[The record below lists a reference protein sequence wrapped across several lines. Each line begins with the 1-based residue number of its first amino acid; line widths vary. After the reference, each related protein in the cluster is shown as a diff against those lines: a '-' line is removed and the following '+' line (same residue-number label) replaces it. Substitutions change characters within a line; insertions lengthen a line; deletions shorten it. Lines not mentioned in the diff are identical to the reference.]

1 MPFTCDVFGVSPRM
15 SNYSY
20 YDRNELDIKLSRLL
34 RRQTHIAIK
43 GPSKCGKSWL
53 RQKCLQDDLIVQ
65 CRLGM
70 KADDIY
76 RQCLSSLHVPFD
88 VRKQSQNEFS
98 GELTGN
104 AELKVPL
111 IGKAD
116 AGLTSSYLHNSSVDT
131 GIDYQTS
138 IANLEF
144 IAKSI
149 IQSGKRLVI
158 EDFHYLGKEARR
170 KLSYDLK
177 TLWDYGCFVIIIG
190 VWTQTNLLTSMNPD
204 LTGRIEELEVSWSE
218 NDLKQ
223 VINKGCTALNI
234 RIDSCIIN
242 DMIQDSFGNIGILQ
256 SLLLK
261 LVEEQANIESAQ
273 PCCTYIA
280 EPSLYKNAAQSYAR
294 QLDGLYQQF
303 AKTLSAGIR
312 QRKNSTGIY
321 ALVMEAIVNATD
333 DELIHGFSRNKIY
346 EITNGKEPRIQKGNL
361 KTVLIKLAD
370 LQEAGD
376 RLSLVISY
384 DESIDAI
391 FAVDLQLLFYRKHHT
406 MKWPWE
412 ELAEEARKLSQF
424 EEETEDE

>member
-1 MPFTCDVFGVSPRM
+1 MPFTCDVFGVSPQM
-15 SNYSY
+15 SDYSY
-20 YDRNELDIKLSRLL
+20 YDRNELDTKLSRLL

-53 RQKCLQDDLIVQ
+53 RQKCLEDALIVQ
-65 CRLGM
+65 CRIGM
-70 KADDIY
+70 NADDIY
-76 RQCLSSLHVPFD
+76 RQCLSSLHVAFN
-88 VRKQSQNEFS
+88 VQRQTQNQIS
-98 GELTGN
+98 GEISGN

-111 IGKAD
+111 LGNANTGL
-116 AGLTSSYLHNSSVDT
+116 AGSYMRNSSIDT

-138 IANLEF
+138 VENLEF
-144 IAKSI
+144 IAQSI
-149 IQSGKRLVI
+149 NQSGKKMVI

-204 LTGRIEELEVSWSE
+204 LTGRIEELEVSWSD
-218 NDLKQ
+218 NDLER
-223 VINKGCTALNI
+223 VIEKGCNALNI
-234 RIDSCIIN
+234 RIDSKIVE

-261 LVEEQANIESAQ
+261 LVEEQANIEKTQTYCSIITD
-273 PCCTYIA
+273 PCFYV
-280 EPSLYKNAAQSYAR
+280 NAAKSYAN

-321 ALVMEAIVNATD
+321 ALVMEAVVNATD

-370 LQEAGD
+370 LQEAGS

-384 DESIDAI
+384 DESIDAV

-406 MKWPWE
+406 MRWPWE

-424 EEETEDE
+424 EEETEEG

>member
-1 MPFTCDVFGVSPRM
+1 MPYTCDVFGVSPRM
-15 SNYSY
+15 SDYSY
-20 YDRNELDIKLSRLL
+20 YDRNELDIKLCRLL

-53 RQKCLQDDLIVQ
+53 RQKCLQDALIVQ
-65 CRLGM
+65 CRIGM
-70 KADDIY
+70 KAEDIY
-76 RQCLSSLHVPFD
+76 RQCLSSLGITFD
-88 VRKQSQNEFS
+88 VQRQSQNEIS
-98 GELTGN
+98 GAIEGN
-104 AELKVPL
+104 AELKVPV
-111 IGKAD
+111 IGRANT
-116 AGLTSSYLHNSSVDT
+116 GITGTYTQNRSIDT

-138 IANLEF
+138 IENLEF
-144 IAKSI
+144 IARSI
-149 IQSGKRLVI
+149 NQSGKKLVI
-158 EDFHYLGKEARR
+158 EDFHYLGKDARR
-170 KLSYDLK
+170 KLAYDLK

-204 LTGRIEELEVSWSE
+204 LTGRIEELEVSWSD
-218 NDLKQ
+218 NDLEH
-223 VINKGCTALNI
+223 VIEKGCKALNI
-234 RIDSCIIN
+234 TIDSEIVKNI
-242 DMIQDSFGNIGILQ
+242 IQDSFGNVGILQ

-261 LVEEQANIESAQ
+261 LVEEQANIEETQ
-273 PCCTYIA
+273 PYCACIVNPDLYI
-280 EPSLYKNAAQSYAR
+280 SAAQSYAS

-333 DELIHGFSRNKIY
+333 DELIHGFSRNRIF

-370 LQEAGD
+370 LQEAGN

-384 DESIDAI
+384 DESIDAV

-406 MKWPWE
+406 MRWPWE

-424 EEETEDE
+424 EEETEEI

>member
-1 MPFTCDVFGVSPRM
+1 MPFTCDVFGVSPCM
-15 SNYSY
+15 SDYSY
-20 YDRNELDIKLSRLL
+20 YDRNELDTKLSRLL

-53 RQKCLQDDLIVQ
+53 RQKCLEDALIVQ
-65 CRLGM
+65 CRIGM
-70 KADDIY
+70 KTDDIY
-76 RQCLSSLHVPFD
+76 RQCLSALHVAFD
-88 VRKQSQNEFS
+88 VRCQSQNEIS
-98 GELTGN
+98 GELTGS
-104 AELKVPL
+104 ADIKVPL
-111 IGKAD
+111 IGNAN
-116 AGLTSSYLHNSSVDT
+116 AGLTGTYSQNHSVDA
-131 GIDYQTS
+131 GVDYQTS
-138 IANLEF
+138 IENLEF
-144 IAKSI
+144 IAESI
-149 IQSGKRLVI
+149 NQSGKRLVI

-204 LTGRIEELEVSWSE
+204 LTGRIEELEVSWSG
-218 NDLKQ
+218 NDLKH
-223 VINKGCTALNI
+223 VIEKGCAALNI
-234 RIDSCIIN
+234 CIDSNIAD

-261 LVEEQANIESAQ
+261 LVEEEANIEQEQAYCAWITD
-273 PCCTYIA
+273 PCLYIR
-280 EPSLYKNAAQSYAR
+280 AAQAYAS

-333 DELIHGFSRNKIY
+333 NELICGFSRNKIF

-361 KTVLIKLAD
+361 KTVLIKLSD
-370 LQEAGD
+370 LQEAGN

-384 DESIDAI
+384 DESIDAV

-412 ELAEEARKLSQF
+412 ELAEEARRLSQF
-424 EEETEDE
+424 EEETEEI